1 MSVLGPSNLEF
12 LPILRPTLPS
22 SSELNPFL
30 LRIDKTSQYS
40 NFGPLLE
47 EFEERL
53 SGYYENRFNERA
65 GCVVV
70 SSGTSG
76 LILAIQEL
84 DLPQPSR
91 ILIPAFTFV
100 ATALAVQAAGHIPVV
115 CDVDRHNWCLTPSS
129 VKAVLRNTIN
139 SPYPKAVIPVCT
151 FGASQ
156 EVSEWSEFA
165 DHTGLKVVLDAA
177 GAFGGQK
184 VCENVTA
191 VFSLHATKPLSCGE
205 GGAVFAKCNERLSR
219 IRKLSNF
226 GFGLETASGGL
237 NTKISEYTAAVGLA
251 HLLSFKDSAVTRRNL
266 YDELCS
272 RITELPNNS
281 LTYQKI
287 STPYAPAI
295 FCIGAQDERH
305 RNKIEIACSKMRIQT
320 RRWYLPLLQ
329 NQSMLKNLE
338 RPLETKNANALEAT
352 LLGIPFFVG
361 MKTNDIDRIFSC
373 IGNV

>member
-84 DLPQPSR
+84 DLPQHSR

-129 VKAVLRNTIN
+129 VKAVLRNISIAPPQGGYSSLQFCALKRFPIGLN
-139 SPYPKAVIPVCT
+139 LPIIPGWRS
-151 FGASQ
+151 FY
-156 EVSEWSEFA
+156 
-165 DHTGLKVVLDAA
+165 AA

-184 VCENVTA
+184 VAKTWQL
-191 VFSLHATKPLSCGE
+191 FSACTPLNLL
-205 GGAVFAKCNERLSR
+205 VVERGS
-219 IRKLSNF
+219 
-226 GFGLETASGGL
+226 
-237 NTKISEYTAAVGLA
+237 
-251 HLLSFKDSAVTRRNL
+251 SF
-266 YDELCS
+266 C
-272 RITELPNNS
+272 
-281 LTYQKI
+281 
-287 STPYAPAI
+287 
-295 FCIGAQDERH
+295 
-305 RNKIEIACSKMRIQT
+305 KM
-320 RRWYLPLLQ
+320 
-329 NQSMLKNLE
+329 
-338 RPLETKNANALEAT
+338 
-352 LLGIPFFVG
+352 
-361 MKTNDIDRIFSC
+361 
-373 IGNV
+373 